1 MTAAGPPTDTRRG
14 WRLLRS
20 VLRGQR
26 RGLALGV
33 LTGVLSL
40 RELLAA
46 PEGARMAD
54 VAWPEVRNVTVTADR
69 EEVARLIAEYDLVA
83 IPVVDERRR
92 LLGVVTVDD
101 VIDVIQEEQIG
112 RAHV

>member
-1 MTAAGPPTDTRRG
+1 MNVVYAVSGE
-14 WRLLRS
+14 
-20 VLRGQR
+20 V
-26 RGLALGV
+26 V

-46 PEGARMAD
+46 PEGVRMAD

-92 LLGVVTVDD
+92 LMGVVTVDD
-101 VIDVIQEEQIG
+101 VIDVIQEEQTEDVQKLG
-112 RAHV
+112 GVEAFDEPYMQM